1 MIRAVVWKEL
11 REQGLIGLALVA
23 LGSGVL
29 AAAAALADP
38 PAEGA
43 RAGDVV
49 RHLGL
54 GLLATLMLCVT
65 AGMVCGGAVFAAERE
80 AGTMGF
86 LDALPA
92 ARWRLWRAKVAAGT
106 GLAAAQVGA
115 LLAVAAALGL
125 VPTLGWA
132 RAAAVF
138 AMLSFVWGVFGST
151 VSRTTLGAIGAAIPG
166 ALAAAVASLVPVTLV
181 LATFAH
187 DPAGPALRPAAAAAF
202 LGFML
207 VAPLGLSAWVFTRP
221 DRLRAADDE
230 AADVPREARARSRP
244 RAGGRALVW
253 LGLRQ
258 LRGPAAALA
267 GFALVFGLGLLARDA
282 RPVLVWPGLALAAGT
297 LAGVTAFAD
306 EQTRGVARFWG
317 EQRLP
322 LGRAW
327 AAKVGLHFLLCLAL
341 LLVLAAPAIGRA
353 QVLDRAAVRE
363 HTALAVV
370 FRSPLF
376 DELGRHAWKYL
387 LVPAVYGFAA
397 GHLCGLLF
405 RKLVVACGVAGIVG
419 GAGAVAWGPS
429 LLAGGV
435 WAWQLWLPPALL
447 LATARA
453 LVHPWATDR
462 LGARGPLVRLAAG
475 GLAAAAALGAG
486 LAYRVLEVPDR
497 PDAEADVAYVAAL
510 PPLDTNR
517 GGTAFRNAVERHA
530 RVAAALAG
538 EADGGPPPP
547 QRRPRVEDR
556 LSEVIVKGWPT
567 GDAELAAW
575 LDRVYAPDP
584 TDEPWYATAGAAAA
598 LPVGVFEYPQ
608 LIGVAGPR
616 DAALVGS
623 HRMALTILA
632 RGLRAQ
638 AAGDPDAFAAAFR
651 VAVALARTLRNGSI
665 VAAYHAGRLVE
676 EAALQALDR
685 WLEALPPQA
694 GPVRAALA
702 PFPALGAAAAAG
714 FDRPDLLRA
723 LIADLEPGDPTGP
736 FDPVPHFLSERY
748 VIREAMASPAQ
759 WLPNVLGTQDRT
771 APAPEA
777 QPPEVELVSMAWAVP
792 WERERTR
799 RLLGLGF
806 ETGLPADPGLISG
819 RPGAALLIRPRLP
832 AELADVERGL
842 RSHRRAALLKLAL
855 RAHRAELGRY
865 PPDDGRPDPLG
876 ALVERGYLRRVPPDA
891 FDEARGFGYRVGPP
905 GGEAFRPPPRGLGGR
920 ATRAG
925 DAPGAYVLPEG
936 HAMLWCAGPAR
947 GGPGAP
953 PPGPGAGGSLR
964 PEDLVYLVPHGPV
977 P

>member
-29 AAAAALADP
+29 VAAAALADP
-38 PAEGA
+38 PADGA

-49 RHLGL
+49 RNLGL

-92 ARWRLWRAKVAAGT
+92 ARWRLWRAKLAAGT

-132 RAAAVF
+132 RATAVF
-138 AMLSFVWGVFGST
+138 AALSFVWGVFGST

-166 ALAAAVASLVPVTLV
+166 ALAAVVASLVPITLV

-187 DPAGPALRPAAAAAF
+187 DPVGPSLRPAAAAAF
-202 LGFML
+202 LGFMF
-207 VAPLGLSAWVFTRP
+207 VAPLALSAWVFTRP
-221 DRLRAADDE
+221 DRLRAAGDE
-230 AADVPREARARSRP
+230 TADVPREVRARSRS

-253 LGLRQ
+253 LGGRQ

-267 GFALVFGLGLLARDA
+267 GFALVFGLGLLSRDA
-282 RPVLVWPGLALAAGT
+282 HPVLVWPGLALAAGT

-306 EQTRGVARFWG
+306 EQTRGVARFWV

-327 AAKVGLHFLLCLAL
+327 AAKVGLHVLLCLAL
-341 LLVLAAPAIGRA
+341 LFVVAAPAIVRA
-353 QVLDRAAVRE
+353 QFLDRAAVRE
-363 HTALAVV
+363 HSALAVV
-370 FRSPLF
+370 FGSPLF
-376 DELGRHAWKYL
+376 DELGRHGWKYL
-387 LVPAVYGFAA
+387 LVPAAYGFAA

-405 RKLVVACGVAGIVG
+405 RKLVVASGVAGIVG
-419 GAGAVAWGPS
+419 GTGAVAWGPS
-429 LLAGGV
+429 LLAGGT
-435 WAWQLWLPPALL
+435 WAWQLWLPPVLL
-447 LATARA
+447 LATARV

-462 LGARGPLVRLAAG
+462 LAARGPLARLAAG
-475 GLAAAAALGAG
+475 GLASAAALGAG

-497 PDAEADVAYVAAL
+497 PDAEADVAYVATL
-510 PPLDTNR
+510 PPFDANR
-517 GGTAFRNAVERHA
+517 GGTTFRNAVERHA
-530 RVAAALAG
+530 RVTAALTA
-538 EADGGPPPP
+538 EADGGQPPPPP
-547 QRRPRVEDR
+547 QRRPRIEDR
-556 LSEVIVKGWPT
+556 LNEVIVKGWPA

-575 LDRVYAPDP
+575 MARVYAPEP
-584 TDEPWYATAGAAAA
+584 TDEPWYVTAGAAAVQ
-598 LPVGVFEYPQ
+598 PVGVFEYPQ

-616 DAALVGS
+616 DAALVGA
-623 HRMALTILA
+623 HRMALTVLA
-632 RGLRAQ
+632 RGLQAQ
-638 AAGDPDAFAAAFR
+638 AAGDPGAFVGAFR

-676 EAALQALDR
+676 EIALQALDR

-694 GPVRAALA
+694 VLLRTALA

-723 LIADLEPGDPTGP
+723 LIADLEPGDPTAV
-736 FDPVPHFLSERY
+736 FDPSPHFLSERY

-759 WLPNVLGTQDRT
+759 WLPNVLGAQDR
-771 APAPEA
+771 AGPEA
-777 QPPEVELVSMAWAVP
+777 QLPEVDLVSMAWAVP

-806 ETGLPADPGLISG
+806 ETGLPPDHGLISG

-832 AELADVERGL
+832 AELTEVERGL

-855 RAHRAELGRY
+855 RAHRAERGRY
-865 PPDDGRPDPLG
+865 PDDGRPDPLG

-920 ATRAG
+920 APRAG
-925 DAPGAYVLPEG
+925 DAPGAYVLAEG
-936 HAMLWCAGPAR
+936 HAMLWCAGPTR
-947 GGPGAP
+947 GGPGAAAP
-953 PPGPGAGGSLR
+953 DRGAVGPLR